1 VGVRRVR
8 VRLVRG
14 GGKEVARGWVERGV
28 GRGWIILYDAVE
40 GLREV
45 DIWFRK
51 HVFLCCV

>member
-1 VGVRRVR
+1 
-8 VRLVRG
+8 
-14 GGKEVARGWVERGV
+14 VERGV